1 MTVVLLVIRASILLG
16 FFLVFRR
23 LERRDRGVVVVLA
36 VLGVAVADAVL
47 YADTTASAQRS
58 IFHPDFLGQSFRLT
72 QLVVPLALAARL
84 SVQGWPRRIDA
95 SAPLWLAFFL
105 WVGVCTA
112 AGLLEGHDAG
122 RALRQTAIIVHVG
135 GGMALAASVP
145 VWDYVTGSAVP
156 RFIQGCAVA
165 ASALFAWDTWGV
177 PMAITAIPDLPLLEF
192 GRYGADA
199 ATLFSSIGVLGLV
212 LAVSRP
218 KNSPHRVALLVSS
231 IVLLLSHVASAQRA
245 ARLGLYVILILL
257 LLVCCTPTA
266 RRRIRVRASQVAM
279 VAAAVLAAFLAVIFT
294 TTLLAAS
301 QAPQPGPYDSGE
313 GEGAGPAL
321 GATTRQGSIQS
332 RYNQWEI
339 ARKEIAEAPFLGHGL
354 GVEISYY
361 EVAEQGV
368 VTSDITHNIVLD
380 LVLRTGIV
388 GLVLAASGVVVVWW
402 RGILTWR
409 WHPDN
414 RVAAWAIAA
423 VTLSAGLLAKG
434 LVESI
439 FEKHR
444 LALLLGVVMGL
455 AISAVE
461 SGPAMHG
468 RWWGIARTEESRW
481 HRRGPGRHRVS
492 ADATHA

>member
-1 MTVVLLVIRASILLG
+1 MSAFLLVIRLSVLLG

-23 LERRDRGVVVVLA
+23 LEQRDRGVVVVLT
-36 VLGVAVADAVL
+36 VLGVAIADAVL
-47 YADTTASAQRS
+47 YPDTSSSRQIS

-84 SVQGWPRRIDA
+84 SVRGWPGRIDA
-95 SAPLWLAFFL
+95 SAPLWLAFFA

-122 RALRQTAIIVHVG
+122 VALRQTAIVVHVG

-145 VWDYVTGSAVP
+145 VWDYVTGSTVP

-165 ASALFAWDTWGV
+165 AAALFVWDTFGV
-177 PMAITAIPDLPLLEF
+177 PVSITAIPDLPLVGF

-199 ATLFSSIGVLGLV
+199 ATLFSSVGVVGLV

-218 KNSPHRVALLVSS
+218 KGSHYRITLLVSS

-266 RRRIRVRASQVAM
+266 RRRIRVKATQVA
-279 VAAAVLAAFLAVIFT
+279 VVTAAALAVILSVVFT
-294 TTLLAAS
+294 AAVVDAARMPEQS
-301 QAPQPGPYDSGE
+301 SYAAPQP
-313 GEGAGPAL
+313 AGP
-321 GATTRQGSIQS
+321 GFGPSMRQGSIQS
-332 RYNQWEI
+332 RYNQWQVAGSEI
-339 ARKEIAEAPFLGHGL
+339 GEAPFLGHGL
-354 GVEISYY
+354 GAEISYY
-361 EVAEQGV
+361 EVAERGF

-380 LVLRTGIV
+380 LLLRTGIM
-388 GLVLAASGVVVVWW
+388 GLALAASGVVVVWW
-402 RGILTWR
+402 RGTLTWR
-409 WHPDN
+409 SHPDN

-444 LALLLGVVMGL
+444 LALLLGLALGL
-455 AISAVE
+455 AISAAG
-461 SGPAMHG
+461 SATQGLGWAITP
-468 RWWGIARTEESRW
+468 IEESRW

-492 ADATHA
+492 ADAPFA

>member
-1 MTVVLLVIRASILLG
+1 MTAVLLVIRLSVLLG
-16 FFLVFRR
+16 FFLAFRR
-23 LERRDRGVVVVLA
+23 LERRNRGVAVVLT
-36 VLGVAVADAVL
+36 VLGVAIADAVL
-47 YADTTASAQRS
+47 YPDTTSSAERS

-105 WVGVCTA
+105 WVGVSTV

-122 RALRQTAIIVHVG
+122 VALRQTAIIVHVG
-135 GGMALAASVP
+135 GGMALAATVP
-145 VWDYVTGSAVP
+145 VWAYVTGSAVP
-156 RFIQGCAVA
+156 RFIHGCAVA
-165 ASALFAWDTWGV
+165 ATALFVWDTFGS
-177 PMAITAIPDLPLLEF
+177 PLSINAIPDLPLPEV

-199 ATLFSSIGVLGLV
+199 ATLFSSVGVLGLV

-218 KNSPHRVALLVSS
+218 KGSPHRVALLVSS
-231 IVLLLSHVASAQRA
+231 VVLLLSHVASAQRA

-266 RRRIRVRASQVAM
+266 RRRIRVKARQVAM
-279 VAAAVLAAFLAVIFT
+279 AGSAVLAAILAVIFT
-294 TTLLAAS
+294 TALLTAAQMPTPEALAAE
-301 QAPQPGPYDSGE
+301 P
-313 GEGAGPAL
+313 GAGPAL
-321 GATTRQGSIQS
+321 GPTTRQGSIQS
-332 RYNQWEI
+332 RYNQWQI
-339 ARKEIAEAPFLGHGL
+339 ARQEIVEAPFLGHGL
-354 GVEISYY
+354 GVEVSYY
-361 EVAEQGV
+361 EVAEGGA

-380 LVLRTGIV
+380 LLLRTGLV
-388 GLVLAASGVVVVWW
+388 GVALAASAVLVVWW

-444 LALLLGVVMGL
+444 LALLLGVVIGL
-455 AISAVE
+455 AISAAT
-461 SGPAMHG
+461 SGPATQG
-468 RWWGIARTEESRW
+468 LGWRLTRTEERRW
-481 HRRGPGRHRVS
+481 HRRGPGRRRVS
-492 ADATHA
+492 AGATHA